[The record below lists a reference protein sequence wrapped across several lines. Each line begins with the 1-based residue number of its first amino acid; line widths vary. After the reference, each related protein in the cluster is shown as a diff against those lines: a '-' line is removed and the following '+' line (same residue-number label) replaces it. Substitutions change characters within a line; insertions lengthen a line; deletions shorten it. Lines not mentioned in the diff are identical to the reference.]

1 MTNATIAIG
10 TEVTLTKKQKVTY
23 RTGINRTL
31 KSKVLQA
38 GTKLTVI
45 GWAWELGECTQ
56 IVSRPQ
62 MNGKELNLVCRL
74 SDSEGSIG
82 QYCWTFDNNNVTIA

>member
-1 MTNATIAIG
+1 MTNATITIG
-10 TEVTLTKKQKVTY
+10 IEVTLTKKQKVTY

-31 KSKVLQA
+31 KSKILQA

-45 GWAWELGECTQ
+45 GWAWELGECIQ

-62 MNGKELNLVCRL
+62 MKGKDLRLVCKL
-74 SDSEGSIG
+74 SDTEGTIS
-82 QYCWTFDNNNVTIA
+82 QHCWTFDNNNVTIA